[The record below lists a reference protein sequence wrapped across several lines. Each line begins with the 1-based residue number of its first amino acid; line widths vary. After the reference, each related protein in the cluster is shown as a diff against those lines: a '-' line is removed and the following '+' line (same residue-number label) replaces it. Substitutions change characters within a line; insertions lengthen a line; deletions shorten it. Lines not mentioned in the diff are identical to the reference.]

1 MAKVRTD
8 SWAAGLSEEQSWALY
23 SKARRC
29 QWQEAAAWAVKEF
42 GLEKG
47 PSRTAFYAWMT
58 AMREEEHE
66 HRMGQAAIA
75 AAEAAALGGRC
86 TKDEALIQAFK
97 ALATDVALT
106 TGDAKTASA
115 FVNSAMAIKDRLQK
129 EQELALKSAAQST
142 KDEQLKLARE
152 KFEAAERRENA
163 AKTGGRVQ
171 IPGPPSSFSGGP
183 SVRPETAD
191 HAIFC
196 LPLCGN
202 PTKAHKNAGAA

>member
-1 MAKVRTD
+1 MGKIRTD

-115 FVNSAMAIKDRLQK
+115 FVMSAMAIKDRLQK

-163 AKTGGRVQ
+163 AKATV
-171 IPGPPSSFSGGP
+171 
-183 SVRPETAD
+183 AD
-191 HAIFC
+191 NKLSDEERMAKLREIY
-196 LPLCGN
+196 GI
-202 PTKAHKNAGAA
+202 

>member
-163 AKTGGRVQ
+163 AKATV
-171 IPGPPSSFSGGP
+171 
-183 SVRPETAD
+183 AD
-191 HAIFC
+191 NKLSDEERMAKLREIY
-196 LPLCGN
+196 GI
-202 PTKAHKNAGAA
+202 

>member
-1 MAKVRTD
+1 MGKIRTD
-8 SWAAGLSEEQSWALY
+8 SWAAALSEEQSWALY

-42 GLEKG
+42 GLEKS

-58 AMREEEHE
+58 AMREAEHE
-66 HRMGQAAIA
+66 HRIGQAAIA
-75 AAEAAALGGRC
+75 AAEAAALGGKC

-97 ALATDVALT
+97 ALVTDVALT
-106 TGDAKTASA
+106 TGDAKSASA

-152 KFEAAERRENA
+152 KFEFDAAKAAMEKAAEIKTISADDALA
-163 AKTGGRVQ
+163 ADEK
-171 IPGPPSSFSGGP
+171 IAK
-183 SVRPETAD
+183 VR
-191 HAIFC
+191 
-196 LPLCGN
+196 
-202 PTKAHKNAGAA
+202 AALFGV

>member
-75 AAEAAALGGRC
+75 AAKAAALGGRC

-106 TGDAKTASA
+106 TGDAKAAKA

-163 AKTGGRVQ
+163 AKATV
-171 IPGPPSSFSGGP
+171 
-183 SVRPETAD
+183 AD
-191 HAIFC
+191 SKLSDEERMAKLREIY
-196 LPLCGN
+196 GI
-202 PTKAHKNAGAA
+202 

>member
-8 SWAAGLSEEQSWALY
+8 SWAAGLSEEQSWELY

-75 AAEAAALGGRC
+75 AAEAAALGGKC

-106 TGDAKTASA
+106 TGDAKSASA

-163 AKTGGRVQ
+163 AKATV
-171 IPGPPSSFSGGP
+171 
-183 SVRPETAD
+183 AD
-191 HAIFC
+191 NKLSDEERMAKLREIY
-196 LPLCGN
+196 GI
-202 PTKAHKNAGAA
+202 

>member
-1 MAKVRTD
+1 MGKIRTD
-8 SWAAGLSEEQSWALY
+8 SWAAGLSEEQSWELY

-75 AAEAAALGGRC
+75 AAEAAALGGKC

-129 EQELALKSAAQST
+129 ERELALKSAAQST

-152 KFEAAERRENA
+152 KFEAAEKRLERVAEIADA
-163 AKTGGRVQ
+163 ARGGKVD
-171 IPGPPSSFSGGP
+171 PAK
-183 SVRPETAD
+183 VAD
-191 HAIFC
+191 EIDRI
-196 LPLCGN
+196 LGR
-202 PTKAHKNAGAA
+202 KK

>member
-1 MAKVRTD
+1 MGKIRTD

-163 AKTGGRVQ
+163 AKATV
-171 IPGPPSSFSGGP
+171 
-183 SVRPETAD
+183 AD
-191 HAIFC
+191 NKLSDEERMAKLREIY
-196 LPLCGN
+196 GI
-202 PTKAHKNAGAA
+202 

>member
-47 PSRTAFYAWMT
+47 PSRTAFYAWLT

-152 KFEAAERRENA
+152 KFEFDAAKAAMEKAAEIKSISADDALA
-163 AKTGGRVQ
+163 ADEK
-171 IPGPPSSFSGGP
+171 IAK
-183 SVRPETAD
+183 VR
-191 HAIFC
+191 
-196 LPLCGN
+196 
-202 PTKAHKNAGAA
+202 AALFGV

>member
-106 TGDAKTASA
+106 TGDAKTAKA

-142 KDEQLKLARE
+142 KDEALKLARE
-152 KFEAAERRENA
+152 KFEAAEKRLERVAEIADA
-163 AKTGGRVQ
+163 ARGGKVD
-171 IPGPPSSFSGGP
+171 PAK
-183 SVRPETAD
+183 VAD
-191 HAIFC
+191 EIDRI
-196 LPLCGN
+196 LGR
-202 PTKAHKNAGAA
+202 KK

>member
-1 MAKVRTD
+1 MGKIRTD
-8 SWAAGLSEEQSWALY
+8 SWAAGLSEEQSWELY

-75 AAEAAALGGRC
+75 AAEAAALGGKC

-106 TGDAKTASA
+106 TGDAKSASA

-163 AKTGGRVQ
+163 AKATV
-171 IPGPPSSFSGGP
+171 
-183 SVRPETAD
+183 AD
-191 HAIFC
+191 SKLSDEERMAKLREIY
-196 LPLCGN
+196 GI
-202 PTKAHKNAGAA
+202 

>member
-29 QWQEAAAWAVKEF
+29 EWQEAAAWAVKEF

-47 PSRTAFYAWMT
+47 PSRTAFYAWLT
-58 AMREEEHE
+58 AMREDEHE

-152 KFEAAERRENA
+152 KFEFDAAKKAMEKAAEIKTISADDALA
-163 AKTGGRVQ
+163 ADEK
-171 IPGPPSSFSGGP
+171 IAK
-183 SVRPETAD
+183 VR
-191 HAIFC
+191 
-196 LPLCGN
+196 
-202 PTKAHKNAGAA
+202 AALFGV

>member
-8 SWAAGLSEEQSWALY
+8 SWAAGLSEEQSWELY

-75 AAEAAALGGRC
+75 AAEAAALGGKC

-106 TGDAKTASA
+106 TGDAKSASA

-152 KFEAAERRENA
+152 KFEAAEKRLNA
-163 AKTGGRVQ
+163 VKDAVKTAKSKGGLTA
-171 IPGPPSSFSGGP
+171 
-183 SVRPETAD
+183 ETLKEIEEA
-191 HAIFC
+191 
-196 LPLCGN
+196 
-202 PTKAHKNAGAA
+202 AGLL

>member
-8 SWAAGLSEEQSWALY
+8 SWAAGLSEEQSWELY

-152 KFEAAERRENA
+152 KFEAAEKRLERVAEIADA
-163 AKTGGRVQ
+163 ARGGKVD
-171 IPGPPSSFSGGP
+171 PAK
-183 SVRPETAD
+183 VAD
-191 HAIFC
+191 EIDRI
-196 LPLCGN
+196 LGR
-202 PTKAHKNAGAA
+202 KK

>member
-47 PSRTAFYAWMT
+47 PSRTAFYAWLT

-142 KDEQLKLARE
+142 KDEQFKLARE
-152 KFEAAERRENA
+152 KFEAAEKRLERVAEIADA
-163 AKTGGRVQ
+163 ARGGKVD
-171 IPGPPSSFSGGP
+171 PAK
-183 SVRPETAD
+183 VAD
-191 HAIFC
+191 EIDRI
-196 LPLCGN
+196 LGR
-202 PTKAHKNAGAA
+202 KK

>member
-8 SWAAGLSEEQSWALY
+8 SWAAGLSEEQSWELY

-75 AAEAAALGGRC
+75 AAEAAALGGKC

-152 KFEAAERRENA
+152 KFEFDAAKAAMEKAAEIKTISADDALA
-163 AKTGGRVQ
+163 ADEK
-171 IPGPPSSFSGGP
+171 IAK
-183 SVRPETAD
+183 VR
-191 HAIFC
+191 
-196 LPLCGN
+196 
-202 PTKAHKNAGAA
+202 AALFGV

>member
-8 SWAAGLSEEQSWALY
+8 SWAAGLSEEQSWELY

-58 AMREEEHE
+58 VMREEEHE

-106 TGDAKTASA
+106 TGDAKSASA

-129 EQELALKSAAQST
+129 EQELALKSAAQFT

-152 KFEAAERRENA
+152 KFEAAEKRLNA
-163 AKTGGRVQ
+163 VQGAVDAPQLTDAERVAK
-171 IPGPPSSFSGGP
+171 IKS
-183 SVRPETAD
+183 
-191 HAIFC
+191 IF
-196 LPLCGN
+196 GM
-202 PTKAHKNAGAA
+202 K

>member
-8 SWAAGLSEEQSWALY
+8 SWAAGLSEEQSWELY

-75 AAEAAALGGRC
+75 AAEAAALGGKC

-106 TGDAKTASA
+106 TGDAKSASA

-152 KFEAAERRENA
+152 KFEFDAAKAAMEKAAEIKSISADDALA
-163 AKTGGRVQ
+163 ADEK
-171 IPGPPSSFSGGP
+171 IAK
-183 SVRPETAD
+183 VR
-191 HAIFC
+191 
-196 LPLCGN
+196 
-202 PTKAHKNAGAA
+202 AALFGV

>member
-29 QWQEAAAWAVKEF
+29 QWKEAAAWAVKEF

-47 PSRTAFYAWMT
+47 PSRTAFYAWLT
-58 AMREEEHE
+58 AMREDEHE

-152 KFEAAERRENA
+152 KFEFDAAKAAMEKAAEIKTISADDALA
-163 AKTGGRVQ
+163 ADEK
-171 IPGPPSSFSGGP
+171 IAK
-183 SVRPETAD
+183 VR
-191 HAIFC
+191 
-196 LPLCGN
+196 
-202 PTKAHKNAGAA
+202 AALFGV

>member
-1 MAKVRTD
+1 MANVRTD

-152 KFEAAERRENA
+152 KFEAAEKRLA
-163 AKTGGRVQ
+163 AMAELSDAARGGKVD
-171 IPGPPSSFSGGP
+171 PAK
-183 SVRPETAD
+183 VAD
-191 HAIFC
+191 EIDRI
-196 LPLCGN
+196 LGR
-202 PTKAHKNAGAA
+202 KK

>member
-163 AKTGGRVQ
+163 AKAAV
-171 IPGPPSSFSGGP
+171 
-183 SVRPETAD
+183 AD
-191 HAIFC
+191 NKLSDEERMAKLREIY
-196 LPLCGN
+196 GI
-202 PTKAHKNAGAA
+202 

>member
-47 PSRTAFYAWMT
+47 PSRTAFYAWLT
-58 AMREEEHE
+58 ARREDEHE

-152 KFEAAERRENA
+152 KFEFDAAKKAMEKAAEIKTISADDALA
-163 AKTGGRVQ
+163 ADEK
-171 IPGPPSSFSGGP
+171 IAK
-183 SVRPETAD
+183 VR
-191 HAIFC
+191 
-196 LPLCGN
+196 
-202 PTKAHKNAGAA
+202 AALFGV

>member
-8 SWAAGLSEEQSWALY
+8 SWAAGLSEEQSWELY

-106 TGDAKTASA
+106 TGDAKTAKA

-152 KFEAAERRENA
+152 KFEFDAAKAAMEKAAEIKTISADDALA
-163 AKTGGRVQ
+163 ADEK
-171 IPGPPSSFSGGP
+171 IAK
-183 SVRPETAD
+183 VR
-191 HAIFC
+191 
-196 LPLCGN
+196 
-202 PTKAHKNAGAA
+202 AALFGV

>member
-47 PSRTAFYAWMT
+47 PSRTAFYAWLT
-58 AMREEEHE
+58 AMREDEHE

-152 KFEAAERRENA
+152 KFEFDAAKKAMEKAAEIKTISADDALA
-163 AKTGGRVQ
+163 ADEK
-171 IPGPPSSFSGGP
+171 IAK
-183 SVRPETAD
+183 VRA
-191 HAIFC
+191 ALF
-196 LPLCGN
+196 
-202 PTKAHKNAGAA
+202 GA

>member
-47 PSRTAFYAWMT
+47 PSRTAFYAWLT

-152 KFEAAERRENA
+152 KFEFDAAKKAMEKAAEIKTISADDALA
-163 AKTGGRVQ
+163 ADEK
-171 IPGPPSSFSGGP
+171 IAK
-183 SVRPETAD
+183 VR
-191 HAIFC
+191 
-196 LPLCGN
+196 
-202 PTKAHKNAGAA
+202 AALFGV

>member
-47 PSRTAFYAWMT
+47 PSRTAFYAWLT
-58 AMREEEHE
+58 AMREDEHE

-75 AAEAAALGGRC
+75 AAEATALGGRC
-86 TKDEALIQAFK
+86 TEDEALIPAFK

-152 KFEAAERRENA
+152 KFEFDAAKAAMEKAAEIKTISADDALA
-163 AKTGGRVQ
+163 ADEK
-171 IPGPPSSFSGGP
+171 IAK
-183 SVRPETAD
+183 VR
-191 HAIFC
+191 
-196 LPLCGN
+196 
-202 PTKAHKNAGAA
+202 AALFGV

>member
-47 PSRTAFYAWMT
+47 PSRTAFYAWLT

-152 KFEAAERRENA
+152 EFEFDAAKAAMEKAAEIKTISADDALA
-163 AKTGGRVQ
+163 ADEK
-171 IPGPPSSFSGGP
+171 IAK
-183 SVRPETAD
+183 VR
-191 HAIFC
+191 
-196 LPLCGN
+196 
-202 PTKAHKNAGAA
+202 AALFGV

>member
-106 TGDAKTASA
+106 TGDAKSASA

-152 KFEAAERRENA
+152 KFEAAEKRLERVAEIADA
-163 AKTGGRVQ
+163 ARGGKVD
-171 IPGPPSSFSGGP
+171 PAK
-183 SVRPETAD
+183 VAD
-191 HAIFC
+191 EIDRI
-196 LPLCGN
+196 LGR
-202 PTKAHKNAGAA
+202 KK

>member
-75 AAEAAALGGRC
+75 AAEAAALGGKC

-129 EQELALKSAAQST
+129 EQELAIKSAAQST

-163 AKTGGRVQ
+163 AKATV
-171 IPGPPSSFSGGP
+171 
-183 SVRPETAD
+183 AD
-191 HAIFC
+191 NKLSDEERMAKLREIY
-196 LPLCGN
+196 GI
-202 PTKAHKNAGAA
+202 